1 MIELLV
7 ALSIIWGLMCI
18 YDIKYMKVPK
28 VLCWSSLFL
37 SLLLCITVTPS
48 PIIWIIAGV
57 CMLFIVLT
65 ARVLHMGKA
74 DVYLLSSMALLYR
87 EWVLPIYIL
96 SILCALVGSKITKN
110 RELPFIPFI
119 LFSFTLLS
127 AIYLVILWR

>member
-87 EWVLPIYIL
+87 EWVLPIYVL
-96 SILCALVGSKITKN
+96 SLMCGFAYNFTKK

-127 AIYLVILWR
+127 AIYLVIL

>member
-1 MIELLV
+1 MIVSLV
-7 ALSIIWGLMCI
+7 STVLMIIWGVMCL
-18 YDIKYMKVPK
+18 YDLTDMKVPK

-87 EWVLPIYIL
+87 EWVLPIYVL
-96 SILCALVGSKITKN
+96 SLMCGFVYNFTKK
-110 RELPFIPFI
+110 REFPFIPFI

-127 AIYLVILWR
+127 AIYLVIL